1 MNRLRL
7 TIAMLLALT
16 VPLALAGC
24 GGSTAQPA
32 TSATSTSTDAGGAA
46 TGGLTVSESGF
57 AFEPA
62 SLDVKVGDTVTFTN
76 KDSAPHNVR
85 IDGKELGEQAQ
96 GASVTWKAEKAGTY
110 PYTCTIHPSMSGT
123 IVVK

>member
-1 MNRLRL
+1 
-7 TIAMLLALT
+7 
-16 VPLALAGC
+16 
-24 GGSTAQPA
+24 
-32 TSATSTSTDAGGAA
+32 
-46 TGGLTVSESGF
+46 
-57 AFEPA
+57 
-62 SLDVKVGDTVTFTN
+62 
-76 KDSAPHNVR
+76 VR